1 MLGEIITI
9 GDELI
14 SGRVV
19 DLNAWYAAGKL
30 TASGLVVS
38 KVTTVGDDF
47 ESVSKALMEAIH
59 HADFVIVTGGLGST
73 EDDQTNQI
81 VASTLKRPLCLDKEM
96 FDRIQK
102 YVKARDIEMSPSF
115 EKLAWMP
122 KDARLINPK
131 GDVCGFTLVEDRV
144 RLYFLPGVPE
154 QMRHLM
160 DEFVIPEILLHCE
173 AVPVMKHRMLKV
185 YGLSEPNIAE
195 VLRNLP
201 RKEVILGFY
210 PQFPENRITISLRGE
225 DEPRVESEVDFVEKE
240 IRSLLGPHVFGAGS
254 QTMESVVGEM
264 LEQKGLT
271 LSVAESCTGGLISH
285 LLTNVPGSSGYF
297 QGGITVYSNQSKVD
311 LLGVSSETIRKHGAV
326 SDQTVREMAEG
337 VRRKLKTDISIAVT
351 GVAGPAGGSKEKP
364 VGTVHLGLNSE
375 EKTVSQKYRFWGN
388 RDQNKLNSAMM
399 ALDWVRRYLNGHPF
413 LPGL

>member
-19 DLNAWYAAGKL
+19 DINAWYAAGKL
-30 TASGLVVS
+30 TASGLMVT

-47 ESVSKALMEAIH
+47 ESVSKALVEAIG

-81 VASTLKRPLCLDKEM
+81 VATTLKRPLCLDREM

-102 YVKARDIEMSPSF
+102 YVRVRDIEMSPSF

-131 GDVCGFTLVEDRV
+131 GDVCGFTLLENHV

-160 DEFVIPEILLHCE
+160 DEFVIPEILLHCDV
-173 AVPVMKHRMLKV
+173 VPVMKHRMLKV
-185 YGLSEPNIAE
+185 YGLSEPGIAE
-195 VLRNLP
+195 VLRGLP

-210 PQFPENRITISLRGE
+210 PQFPENRITISLRGD
-225 DEPRVESEVDFVEKE
+225 DEPLMESEVDAVEKE
-240 IRSLLGPHVFGAGS
+240 IRSLLGPYVFGTGG

-264 LEQKGLT
+264 LAQKGLT

-285 LLTNVPGSSGYF
+285 LLTNVPGSSDYF
-297 QGGITVYSNQSKVD
+297 QGGVTVYSNQSKAD
-311 LLGVSSETIRKHGAV
+311 LLGVFPETVRKHGAV
-326 SDQTVREMAEG
+326 SDPVVREMAEG
-337 VRRKLKTDISIAVT
+337 VRRKLKTDIGVAVT
-351 GVAGPAGGSKEKP
+351 GVAGPGGGSEEKP
-364 VGTVHLGLNSE
+364 VGTVHLGLASKE
-375 EKTVSQKYRFWGN
+375 ETFSQKYRFWGN

-399 ALDWVRRYLNGHPF
+399 ALDWVRRHLIGHPF

>member
-19 DLNAWYAAGKL
+19 DINAWYAAGKL
-30 TASGLVVS
+30 TASGLAVT

-47 ESVSKALMEAIH
+47 ESVSTALMEAIRH
-59 HADFVIVTGGLGST
+59 VDFVIVTGGLGST

-81 VASTLKRPLCLDKEM
+81 VASALKRPLCLDKEM

-102 YVKARDIEMSPSF
+102 YVKARDIQISPSF

-131 GDVCGFTLVEDRV
+131 GDVCGFTLIENRV

-160 DEFVIPEILLHCE
+160 DEFVIPEILLHCD
-173 AVPVMKHRMLKV
+173 AVPVMRHRMLKV
-185 YGLSEPNIAE
+185 YGLSEPSIAE
-195 VLRNLP
+195 VLRDLP
-201 RKEVILGFY
+201 KKDVILGFY

-225 DEPRVESEVDFVEKE
+225 DEPQVESEVDFVEKE

-254 QTMESVVGEM
+254 QTLESVVGET
-264 LEQKGLT
+264 LGQRGLT
-271 LSVAESCTGGLISH
+271 LAVAESCTGGLISH
-285 LLTNVPGSSGYF
+285 LLTNVPGSSDYF
-297 QGGITVYSNQSKVD
+297 QGGVTVYSNQSKVD
-311 LLGVSSETIRKHGAV
+311 LLGVSPETIRKYGAV
-326 SDQTVREMAEG
+326 SDQAVREMAEG
-337 VRRKLKTDISIAVT
+337 IRRKLKTDISIAVT

-375 EKTVSQKYRFWGN
+375 EKTVSQKYHFWGN

>member
-30 TASGLVVS
+30 TASGLAVS

-47 ESVSKALMEAIH
+47 ESVSKVLKEAIR

-81 VASTLKRPLCLDKEM
+81 VASALKRPLCLDKEM

-122 KDARLINPK
+122 KDARLINPI
-131 GDVCGFTLVEDRV
+131 GDVCGFTLVENRV

-160 DEFVIPEILLHCE
+160 DEFVIPEILLHCD

-185 YGLSEPNIAE
+185 YGLSEPSIAE

-264 LEQKGLT
+264 LAQKGLT

-285 LLTNVPGSSGYF
+285 LLTNVPGSSDYF
-297 QGGITVYSNQSKVD
+297 QGGVTVYSNQSKVD
-311 LLGVSSETIRKHGAV
+311 LLGVSPETIRKHGAV
-326 SDQTVREMAEG
+326 SDEAVREMAEG
-337 VRRKLKTDISIAVT
+337 VRRKLKTDISIAAT

>member
-30 TASGLVVS
+30 TASGLAVS

-47 ESVSKALMEAIH
+47 ESVSKALMEAIRQ
-59 HADFVIVTGGLGST
+59 ADFVIVTGGLGST

-81 VASTLKRPLCLDKEM
+81 VASALKRPLCLDKEM

-185 YGLSEPNIAE
+185 YGLSEPSIAE

-225 DEPRVESEVDFVEKE
+225 DEPSVESEVDFVEKK
-240 IRSLLGPHVFGAGS
+240 IRSLLAPHVFGAGS

-264 LEQKGLT
+264 LAQKGLT

-285 LLTNVPGSSGYF
+285 LLTNVPGSSDYF

-311 LLGVSSETIRKHGAV
+311 LLGVSPETIRKHGAV
-326 SDQTVREMAEG
+326 SDQAVREMAEG
-337 VRRKLKTDISIAVT
+337 VRRKLKTDIGIAVT

-364 VGTVHLGLNSE
+364 VATVHLGLNSE
-375 EKTVSQKYRFWGN
+375 EKTLSQKYRFWGN

-413 LPGL
+413 LSGL

>member
-47 ESVSKALMEAIH
+47 ESVSKALMEAMR

-81 VASTLKRPLCLDKEM
+81 VASALKRPLCLDKEM

-131 GDVCGFTLVEDRV
+131 GDVCGFTLVENRV

-185 YGLSEPNIAE
+185 YGLSEPSIAE

-240 IRSLLGPHVFGAGS
+240 IRSRLGPHVFGSGS

-264 LEQKGLT
+264 LAQKGLT

-285 LLTNVPGSSGYF
+285 LLTNVPGSSDYF

-311 LLGVSSETIRKHGAV
+311 LLCVSPETIRKHGAV
-326 SDQTVREMAEG
+326 SDQAVREMAEG
-337 VRRKLKTDISIAVT
+337 VRRKLKTDIGIAVT

-375 EKTVSQKYRFWGN
+375 LRTVSQKYRFWGN

-399 ALDWVRRYLNGHPF
+399 ALDWVRRHLNGHPF
-413 LPGL
+413 LSGL